1 MMTTITKNNIYDN
14 VTSFNPNIQR
24 GGFSCNA
31 IKSTTYEV
39 VQNAK
44 FVSIDNDKVK
54 EFANVLI
61 EKFKKNEIEK
71 LLNQQKIGNGDKDDP
86 SNNAISYI
94 EWDECGWHYCDDRVD
109 KGGNGTLTMQYIFVI
124 DTLNWCFWP
133 TKDFEYEQLATSL
146 TNVLRKDQNAFN
158 SENLLNLTVEEL
170 QSWFLPYVLP
180 MPMERLKKLHELG
193 YVLHTNFNG
202 LAINF
207 VEQANNSAT
216 RLVDLIVQYL
226 PGFRDHGIYN
236 GKQVFFYKRAQ
247 ILVGDLWAAFGRQTN
262 FTINS
267 EKESIINNNNNNK
280 CNFPDISELTMFA
293 DYRVPQLLRE
303 EGLMVYVDD
312 LSKKVDNLIELPSNS
327 MEELEIRSCT
337 IQCVEMLLQ
346 VIKSNYKNNNNNDE
360 NENNKTFQITSVEL
374 DWLLWQIGEE
384 RCKKMKPHHRT
395 LTVYY

>member
-1 MMTTITKNNIYDN
+1 MSSNIEKSKSN
-14 VTSFNPNIQR
+14 SNEKRVNLNE
-24 GGFSCNA
+24 GFSCKS
-31 IKSTTYEV
+31 IKKTTYEV
-39 VQNAK
+39 MQNAK
-44 FVSIDNDKVK
+44 YVSIDDNKVK
-54 EFANVLI
+54 EFANILI
-61 EKFKKNEIEK
+61 QKFQVNEKEK
-71 LLNQQKIGNGDKDDP
+71 IDTGNVDENSDDT

-109 KGGNGTLTMQYIFVI
+109 KGGDGTFTMQYIFVI

-146 TNVLRKDQNAFN
+146 TNVLRNNKNAFN
-158 SENLLNLTVEEL
+158 ADCLMSLTVEDL
-170 QSWFLPYVLP
+170 QNWFLPFVLP
-180 MPMERLKKLHELG
+180 MPAERLNKIHELG
-193 YVLHTNFNG
+193 YILHKYFDG

-207 VEQANNSAT
+207 VNKANNSAT
-216 RLVDLIVQYL
+216 QLVDLIVQYL
-226 PGFRDHGIYN
+226 PGFRDHGIYK

-262 FTINS
+262 FSGICSDNKTR
-267 EKESIINNNNNNK
+267 NNNNNCHNS
-280 CNFPDISELTMFA
+280 CNFPDICELTMFA

-303 EGLMVYVDD
+303 EGLLIYAED
-312 LSKKVDNLIELPSNS
+312 LGNKIDNYIELPSNS

-346 VIKSNYKNNNNNDE
+346 EIKANY
-360 NENNKTFQITSVEL
+360 NEGDKVFQITSVEL